1 MKIYH
6 ELLSTIS
13 KRKPVV
19 LCTVINSNRSV
30 PRKAGAKM
38 LVFEDGSTLDTIG
51 GGEMESRVITEAL
64 IAIEDKK
71 PRQLDYSLVNPSE
84 GDPGVCGGEITI
96 YLEPY
101 MPQITIYILG
111 AGHIGKAVSELS
123 HWLGYRVVIWDDRKE
138 IIENFEGQGN
148 IVSGSLSEALE
159 KEPVDKHTRVVAV
172 TRNAD
177 VDGRALPFIL
187 KTPATYIG
195 LMGSQKR
202 WGVVRDILLTQGVSE
217 GEIDRIATPIGLKI
231 SAESPEEIAVSIL
244 AEVIAFE
251 NAS

>member
-71 PRQLDYSLVNPSE
+71 PRQLDYSLENPSE

-96 YLEPY
+96 YLEP
-101 MPQITIYILG
+101 
-111 AGHIGKAVSELS
+111 
-123 HWLGYRVVIWDDRKE
+123 
-138 IIENFEGQGN
+138 
-148 IVSGSLSEALE
+148 
-159 KEPVDKHTRVVAV
+159 
-172 TRNAD
+172 
-177 VDGRALPFIL
+177 
-187 KTPATYIG
+187 
-195 LMGSQKR
+195 
-202 WGVVRDILLTQGVSE
+202 
-217 GEIDRIATPIGLKI
+217 
-231 SAESPEEIAVSIL
+231 
-244 AEVIAFE
+244 
-251 NAS
+251 